1 MQQKLFYRNSFPCFF
16 FPYFCIME
24 GKVKQII
31 PQVHKLY
38 QRYGI
43 KSVTMDDV
51 AQHLGISKKTLY
63 EFFTDKEDLVRKVLS
78 WDYDRKLA
86 FFQEIERKNLNAVE
100 ELFEVYKMIKEMF
113 KAFNP
118 SVEYDIRKYYP
129 ALYSELREIKR
140 TRMYDLS
147 VKNMNKGKREG
158 MFRSDLNASILAR
171 LHVFRV
177 ENIIESE
184 LFSAEEL
191 TSIKVFH
198 EIFVYHL
205 YGILSEKGR
214 QFMESNYR
222 KFIHPA
228 T

>member
-1 MQQKLFYRNSFPCFF
+1 
-16 FPYFCIME
+16 ME

-31 PQVHKLY
+31 PRVHELY

-51 AQHLGISKKTLY
+51 SRHLGISKKTLY
-63 EFFTDKEDLVRKVLS
+63 EFFTNKEDLVKQVMT
-78 WDYDRKLA
+78 WDYDRKLT
-86 FFQEIERKNLNAVE
+86 FFLEIEQKKLNAVE

-113 KAFNP
+113 RDFKP

-129 ALYSELREIKR
+129 TLFAQLREIKR
-140 TRMYDLS
+140 KRMFELS
-147 VKNMNKGKREG
+147 MKNMTKGKQEG
-158 MFRSDLNASILAR
+158 LYRSDLNASILAR

-184 LFSAEEL
+184 LFSVEEL

-205 YGILSEKGR
+205 NGILSAEGR
-214 QFMESNYR
+214 EILDSSYK
-222 KFIHPA
+222 KFSRPA
-228 T
+228 

>member
-1 MQQKLFYRNSFPCFF
+1 
-16 FPYFCIME
+16 ME

-31 PQVHKLY
+31 PLVHELY
-38 QRYGI
+38 HRYGI

-51 AQHLGISKKTLY
+51 SRHLGISKKTLY
-63 EFFTDKEDLVRKVLS
+63 EFFTNKEDLVKQVMT
-78 WDYDRKLA
+78 WDYDRKLT
-86 FFQEIERKNLNAVE
+86 FFLEIEQKKLNAVE

-113 KAFNP
+113 RDFKP

-129 ALYSELREIKR
+129 TLFAQLREIKR
-140 TRMYDLS
+140 KRMFELS
-147 VKNMNKGKREG
+147 MKNMTKGKQEG
-158 MFRSDLNASILAR
+158 LYRSDLNASILAR

-184 LFSAEEL
+184 LFSVEEL

-205 YGILSEKGR
+205 NGILSAEGR
-214 QFMESNYR
+214 EILDSSYK
-222 KFIHPA
+222 KFSRPA
-228 T
+228 

>member
-1 MQQKLFYRNSFPCFF
+1 
-16 FPYFCIME
+16 ME
-24 GKVKQII
+24 DKVKQII
-31 PQVHKLY
+31 PKVYRLY

-63 EFFTDKEDLVRKVLS
+63 ESFADKEDLVKQVLI
-78 WDYDRKLA
+78 WDYDKKLE
-86 FFQEIERKNLNAVE
+86 FFLEIEKKNLNAIE
-100 ELFEVYKMIKEMF
+100 ELFEVYKMIKESY
-113 KAFNP
+113 KDYNP

-129 ALYSELREIKR
+129 ALNTQLRAIRRKR
-140 TRMYDLS
+140 MFELS

-158 MFRSDLNASILAR
+158 LYRKGLNASILAR

-184 LFSAEEL
+184 LFSIEEL

-205 YGILSEKGR
+205 HGILSDEGR
-214 QFMESNYR
+214 KNLSANHR
-222 KFIHPA
+222 KLARPG
-228 T
+228 